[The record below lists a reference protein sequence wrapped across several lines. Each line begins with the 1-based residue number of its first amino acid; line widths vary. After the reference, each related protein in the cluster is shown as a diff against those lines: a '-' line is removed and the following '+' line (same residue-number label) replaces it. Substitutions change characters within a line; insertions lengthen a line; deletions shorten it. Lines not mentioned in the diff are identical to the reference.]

1 MLLKSLG
8 FALGF
13 VAAPLLLEVLSLAKM
28 VWVFH
33 GTLIS
38 ASIFVL
44 IFAAGMQK
52 KGKRLSQSA

>member
-13 VAAPLLLEVLSLAKM
+13 VAAPIILEVLSLAKM

-33 GTLIS
+33 GSLIS
-38 ASIFVL
+38 ATIVVL

-52 KGKRLSQSA
+52 KGQKISHSA